1 MNGRGAETGAC
12 KANLSFDTAVFKT
25 EIAKI
30 QDNFGKLVKSTAPNQ
45 PGELQDVYADKMLVS
60 VKAVLEASRALQR
73 RAALS
78 DVERR

>member
-1 MNGRGAETGAC
+1 MVVPGSGGTGAS
-12 KANLSFDTAVFKT
+12 LSFDSGVFKT
-25 EIAKI
+25 ECAKI
-30 QDNFGKLVKSTAPNQ
+30 LDNFAKLVKSTSPNH
-45 PGELQDVYADKMLVS
+45 PGDLQEVYADKMLVS